1 MNVLKWSFR
10 CEISHSAVWALC
22 LGIKEFGNYSRK
34 RKQSEGNTYS
44 RHLKVFQSFFKL
56 KSFSFFFVWS
66 SQLRWALVKSTVDL
80 KYRWWVTGRGKK
92 KEKKSTIPVKKTGR
106 GGRDT
111 SQPGGLL
118 PPGSFTHFSPFA
130 QSGWKEVDEG
140 WESIFS
146 SCQEFVRCACVDGWM
161 LPFSLRGSSL
171 ICRAVQEGNSS
182 VLIFLKLF

>member
-1 MNVLKWSFR
+1 MNVLKW
-10 CEISHSAVWALC
+10 CEISHSAVWARC

-44 RHLKVFQSFFKL
+44 RHLNVFQSFFKL
-56 KSFSFFFVWS
+56 KSFFLFFVWS
-66 SQLRWALVKSTVDL
+66 SQLRWTLVKSTVDL
-80 KYRWWVTGRGKK
+80 KYRWWVTGREYNPGKK
-92 KEKKSTIPVKKTGR
+92 DWEG